1 MSALD
6 KLPWTK
12 LALAADECAQ
22 VFGLSKDRFL
32 RTIARLPAF
41 PQRVSLKPAAWKA
54 GEVVEW
60 RGANR
65 FHARKKHDR

>member
-6 KLPWTK
+6 KVPWTE

-22 VFGLSKDRFL
+22 LFGLSKDRFL
-32 RTIARLPAF
+32 RTVACLPTF
-41 PQRVSLKPAAWKA
+41 PQRINLKPAAWKA

-60 RGANR
+60 RDTNR
-65 FHARKKHDR
+65 FHARRKRDR